1 MSLGNIY
8 NSRRFSL
15 YDSFLFNFYRERFSY
30 FINRDVQII
39 NLFSVDPI
47 NTHHLS
53 NIRPLTSD
61 EVIRRLKLYLGIS
74 NDYKLLILPNRFSAY
89 YLLFFTTTDVGD
101 EILTPAPAPYFI
113 KQYTDILSLD
123 TKLIETN
130 SAEDFDIP
138 LRRDVEDSL
147 TARTKLL
154 YFSEPG
160 FSGSVLYPRESLER
174 MLFISRNYQLFLAVD
189 ESLSHLM
196 RDTKGLVFLRDI
208 SVNNERVIRV
218 NSFLRDFSMG
228 DLTIIVFHETLSS
241 KIELVA
247 NDLFPITPYDLSLF
261 DNFLENSSK
270 MLNDRLEQIEQNRT
284 IIQNFVEN
292 REDVSVAYA
301 NSISSV
307 FLKLPVPN
315 ADTFVEW
322 LLCEYNRDKRTV
334 FVAPSIFFH
343 SDQYEDEGEIL
354 IDYRYLNPE
363 ILEEGLDILQDA
375 LNQYLGLPSVK
386 GVENNG

>member
-1 MSLGNIY
+1 MSLGEIY

-30 FINRDVQII
+30 FINHDVQII
-39 NLFSVDPI
+39 NLFAVDPV
-47 NTHHLS
+47 NTQDLS
-53 NIRPLTSD
+53 NVKPLTGD
-61 EVIRRLKLYLGIS
+61 EVIRRLKSYLGIS

-101 EILTPAPAPYFI
+101 EILTPAPFPYFI
-113 KQYTDILSLD
+113 KQYTDILSLS
-123 TKLIETN
+123 TKIIETN
-130 SAEDFDIP
+130 SDEDFDIP

-147 TARTKLL
+147 TPRTKLL

-160 FSGSVLYPRESLER
+160 FSGSILYPKESLER

-189 ESLSHLM
+189 ESLRHLVKDP
-196 RDTKGLVFLRDI
+196 RGLVFLRDI
-208 SVNNERVIRV
+208 SENNERVIRL
-218 NSFLRDFSMG
+218 NSLLRDFSMG
-228 DLTIIVFHETLSS
+228 DTTIVIFHETLSS
-241 KIELVA
+241 KIELIA
-247 NDLFPITPYDLSLF
+247 NDLFPITAYDLSLI
-261 DNFLENSSK
+261 DNFLENSSQ
-270 MLNDRLEQIEQNRT
+270 MLRERQEQLEQNRN
-284 IIQNFVEN
+284 IIQNFIDN
-292 REDVSVAYA
+292 REDVSVAYT

-334 FVAPSIFFH
+334 FVAPAVFFH
-343 SDQYEDEGEIL
+343 SDQYEGEGEVL

-375 LNQYLGLPSVK
+375 LNQYLGLHTVK
-386 GVENNG
+386 GVE

>member
-1 MSLGNIY
+1 MSLGDIY

-47 NTHHLS
+47 STHHLTD
-53 NIRPLTSD
+53 IRPLTSD

-101 EILTPAPAPYFI
+101 EVLTPAPAPYFI

-123 TKLIETN
+123 VKLIETN

-147 TARTKLL
+147 TPRTKLL
-154 YFSEPG
+154 YFSEPN
-160 FSGSVLYPRESLER
+160 FSGSILYPKESLER

-189 ESLSHLM
+189 ESLSHLVK
-196 RDTKGLVFLRDI
+196 DPKGLIFLKDL

-218 NSFLRDFSMG
+218 NNFLRDFSLG
-228 DLTIIVFHETLSS
+228 DSTIVVFHETLSS
-241 KIELVA
+241 KIELIA
-247 NDLFPITPYDLSLF
+247 SDLFPITPYDLSLI
-261 DNFLENSSK
+261 DYFLENSSK
-270 MLNDRLEQIEQNRT
+270 IINNRLAAIEQNRT
-284 IIQNFVEN
+284 IIQEFIKS
-292 REDVSVAYA
+292 REDVSAAYS
-301 NSISSV
+301 NSISSI
-307 FLKLPVPN
+307 FLKLPVPS

-334 FVAPSIFFH
+334 FVAPSVFFH
-343 SDQYEDEGEIL
+343 SDQYEDEGEVL

-375 LNQYLGLPSVK
+375 LNQYLGLPAVR
-386 GVENNG
+386 GVEK

>member
-1 MSLGNIY
+1 MSLGDIY

-47 NTHHLS
+47 STHHLTD
-53 NIRPLTSD
+53 IRPLTSD

-101 EILTPAPAPYFI
+101 EVLTPAPAPYFI

-123 TKLIETN
+123 VKLIETN

-147 TARTKLL
+147 TPRTKLL
-154 YFSEPG
+154 YFSEPN
-160 FSGSVLYPRESLER
+160 FSGSILYPKESLER

-189 ESLSHLM
+189 ESLSHLVK
-196 RDTKGLVFLRDI
+196 DPKGLIFLKDL

-218 NSFLRDFSMG
+218 NNFLRDFSLG
-228 DLTIIVFHETLSS
+228 DSTIVVFHETLSS
-241 KIELVA
+241 KIELIA
-247 NDLFPITPYDLSLF
+247 SDLFPITPYDLSLI
-261 DNFLENSSK
+261 DYFLENSSK
-270 MLNDRLEQIEQNRT
+270 IINNRLAAIEQNRT
-284 IIQNFVEN
+284 IIQEFIKS
-292 REDVSVAYA
+292 REDVSAAYS
-301 NSISSV
+301 NSISSI
-307 FLKLPVPN
+307 FLKLPVPST
-315 ADTFVEW
+315 DTFVEW

-334 FVAPSIFFH
+334 FVAPSVFFH
-343 SDQYEDEGEIL
+343 SDQYEDEGEVL

-375 LNQYLGLPSVK
+375 LNQYLGLPAVR
-386 GVENNG
+386 GVEK

>member
-1 MSLGNIY
+1 MSLGDIY

-47 NTHHLS
+47 NTHHLTD
-53 NIRPLTSD
+53 IRPLTSD

-74 NDYKLLILPNRFSAY
+74 DDYKLLILPNRYSAY

-101 EILTPAPAPYFI
+101 EVLTPAPAPYFI
-113 KQYTDILSLD
+113 KQYSDLLSLD
-123 TKLIETN
+123 VKLMETN
-130 SAEDFDIP
+130 SAEDFNIP
-138 LRRDVEDSL
+138 LRRDFEDSL
-147 TARTKLL
+147 TPRTKLL
-154 YFSEPG
+154 YFSEPN
-160 FSGSVLYPRESLER
+160 FSGSILYPKESLER

-189 ESLSHLM
+189 ESLVHLV
-196 RDTKGLVFLRDI
+196 RNPKSFVFLKNI
-208 SVNNERVIRV
+208 SINNERVIRV
-218 NSFLRDFSMG
+218 NNFLRDFSLG
-228 DLTIIVFHETLSS
+228 DSTIIIYHETLSS
-241 KIELVA
+241 KIELIA
-247 NDLFPITPYDLSLF
+247 SDLFPITLYDLSLIDYF
-261 DNFLENSSK
+261 LGNPSSLIDN
-270 MLNDRLEQIEQNRT
+270 RLAEIEQNRT
-284 IIQNFVEN
+284 IIQDFIKS
-292 REDVSVAYA
+292 REDVTAAYS
-301 NSISSV
+301 NSISSI
-307 FLKLPVPN
+307 FLKLPVPS

-334 FVAPSIFFH
+334 FIAPSIFFH
-343 SDQYEDEGEIL
+343 SDQYEDEGEVL

-386 GVENNG
+386 EVEK

>member
-1 MSLGNIY
+1 MSLGDVY

-53 NIRPLTSD
+53 DIRPLTKE
-61 EVIRRLKLYLGIS
+61 EVVRRLKLYLGIS
-74 NDYKLLILPNRFSAY
+74 DDYKLLILPNRFSAY

-101 EILTPAPAPYFI
+101 EVLTPAPAPYFL
-113 KQYTDILSLD
+113 KQYTDILSLGV
-123 TKLIETN
+123 KLIETN

-147 TARTKLL
+147 TSRTKLF
-154 YFSEPG
+154 YFSEPN
-160 FSGSVLYPRESLER
+160 FSGSILYSRESLER

-189 ESLSHLM
+189 ESLSHLV
-196 RDTKGLVFLRDI
+196 RDPKSLVLLKDI
-208 SVNNERVIRV
+208 SINNERVIRL
-218 NSFLRDFSMG
+218 NNLLRDFSLG
-228 DLTIIVFHETLSS
+228 DLTVVVFHETLSS
-241 KIELVA
+241 KIELIA
-247 NDLFPITPYDLSLF
+247 SDLFPITPYDLSLI
-261 DNFLENSSK
+261 DYFLVNSSNI
-270 MLNDRLEQIEQNRT
+270 LNKRLEEIEQNRT
-284 IIQNFVEN
+284 IIQDFIKS
-292 REDVSVAYA
+292 REDVSAAYSK
-301 NSISSV
+301 SISSI
-307 FLKLPVPN
+307 FLKLPVPS

-334 FVAPSIFFH
+334 FVAPSVFFH

-375 LNQYLGLPSVK
+375 LNQYLGLQAAE
-386 GVENNG
+386 GVEK

>member
-1 MSLGNIY
+1 MSLGDVY

-53 NIRPLTSD
+53 DIRPLTKE
-61 EVIRRLKLYLGIS
+61 EVVRRLKLYLGIS
-74 NDYKLLILPNRFSAY
+74 DDYKLLILPNRFSAY

-101 EILTPAPAPYFI
+101 EVLTPAPAPYFL
-113 KQYTDILSLD
+113 KQYTDILSLGV
-123 TKLIETN
+123 KLIETN

-147 TARTKLL
+147 TSRTKLF
-154 YFSEPG
+154 YFSEPN
-160 FSGSVLYPRESLER
+160 FSGSILYPRESLER

-189 ESLSHLM
+189 ESLSHLV
-196 RDTKGLVFLRDI
+196 RDPKSLVLLKDI
-208 SVNNERVIRV
+208 SINNERVIRL
-218 NSFLRDFSMG
+218 NNLLRDFSLG
-228 DLTIIVFHETLSS
+228 DLTVVVFHETLSS
-241 KIELVA
+241 KIELIA
-247 NDLFPITPYDLSLF
+247 SDLFPITPYDLSLI
-261 DNFLENSSK
+261 DYFLVNSSNI
-270 MLNDRLEQIEQNRT
+270 LNKRLEEIEQNRT
-284 IIQNFVEN
+284 IIQDFIKS
-292 REDVSVAYA
+292 REDVSAAYS
-301 NSISSV
+301 NSISSI
-307 FLKLPVPN
+307 FLKLPVPS

-334 FVAPSIFFH
+334 FVAPSVFFH

-375 LNQYLGLPSVK
+375 LNQYLGLQAAE
-386 GVENNG
+386 GVEK

>member
-1 MSLGNIY
+1 MSLGDVY

-53 NIRPLTSD
+53 DIRPLTKE
-61 EVIRRLKLYLGIS
+61 EVVRRLKLYLGIS
-74 NDYKLLILPNRFSAY
+74 DDYKLLILPNRFSAY

-101 EILTPAPAPYFI
+101 EVLTPAPAPYFL
-113 KQYTDILSLD
+113 KQYTDILSLGV
-123 TKLIETN
+123 KLIETN

-147 TARTKLL
+147 TSRTKLF
-154 YFSEPG
+154 YFSEPN
-160 FSGSVLYPRESLER
+160 FSGSILYPRESLER

-189 ESLSHLM
+189 ESLSHLVK
-196 RDTKGLVFLRDI
+196 DPKSLVLLKDI
-208 SVNNERVIRV
+208 SINNERVIRL
-218 NSFLRDFSMG
+218 NNLLRDFSLG
-228 DLTIIVFHETLSS
+228 DLTVIIFHETLSS
-241 KIELVA
+241 KIELIA
-247 NDLFPITPYDLSLF
+247 SDLFPITPYDLSLI
-261 DNFLENSSK
+261 DYFLVNSSNI
-270 MLNDRLEQIEQNRT
+270 LNKRLEEIEQNRT
-284 IIQNFVEN
+284 IIQDFIKS
-292 REDVSVAYA
+292 REDVSAAYSK
-301 NSISSV
+301 SISSI
-307 FLKLPVPN
+307 FLKLPVPS

-334 FVAPSIFFH
+334 FVAPSVFFH

-375 LNQYLGLPSVK
+375 LNQYLGLQAAE
-386 GVENNG
+386 GVEK

>member
-1 MSLGNIY
+1 MSIGDIY

-53 NIRPLTSD
+53 DIRLLTRD
-61 EVIRRLKLYLGIS
+61 EVVRRLKLYFGIS
-74 NDYKLLILPNRFSAY
+74 NEYKLLILPNRFSAY
-89 YLLFFTTTDVGD
+89 YLLFFTTADVGD
-101 EILTPAPAPYFI
+101 EVLTPAPVPYFI
-113 KQYTDILSLD
+113 KQYTDILSLGAR
-123 TKLIETN
+123 LIETN
-130 SAEDFDIP
+130 SSEDFDLP
-138 LRRDVEDSL
+138 LRRDVEDAL
-147 TARTKLL
+147 TPRTRLF

-189 ESLSHLM
+189 ETLSHLVE
-196 RDTKGLVFLRDI
+196 DPKGLVFLKDI
-208 SVNNERVIRV
+208 SINNERVIRV
-218 NSFLRDFSMG
+218 NNFLRDFSLG
-228 DLTIIVFHETLSS
+228 DLTIVVYHETLSS
-241 KIELVA
+241 KIETIVS
-247 NDLFPITPYDLSLF
+247 DLFPVTPYELSLI
-261 DNFLENSSK
+261 DYFLNNSSK
-270 MLNDRLEQIEQNRT
+270 MLHSRFEEIEQNRA
-284 IIQNFVEN
+284 IIQNFIDN
-292 REDVSVAYA
+292 REDVSATYS
-301 NSISSV
+301 NSISSI

-334 FVAPSIFFH
+334 FVAPSVFFH
-343 SDQYEDEGEIL
+343 SDEYEDEGEVL

-375 LNQYLGLPSVK
+375 LDRYLGLEAVK
-386 GVENNG
+386 

>member
-1 MSLGNIY
+1 MSLGDIY

-15 YDSFLFNFYRERFSY
+15 YDSFLFNSYRERFSY

-47 NTHHLS
+47 NTYHLS
-53 NIRPLTSD
+53 DIKPLTGD
-61 EVIRRLKLYLGIS
+61 EIIRRLKLYLGVS
-74 NDYKLLILPNRFSAY
+74 NDYKLLLLPNRFSAY
-89 YLLFFTTTDVGD
+89 YLLFFTATDVGD

-113 KQYTDILSLD
+113 RQYSDILSLS

-130 SAEDFDIP
+130 SSEDFDIP
-138 LRRDVEDSL
+138 LRRDIEDVL
-147 TARTKLL
+147 TPRTKLF
-154 YFSEPG
+154 YFSEPS
-160 FSGSVLYPRESLER
+160 FSGGIMYSKESLER

-189 ESLSHLM
+189 ESLSHLV
-196 RDTKGLVFLRDI
+196 RNRKAVVFLRDI
-208 SVNNERVIRV
+208 SINNERVIRIR
-218 NSFLRDFSMG
+218 SLLRDFSMG
-228 DLTIIVFHETLSS
+228 DFTVIIFHETLSS
-241 KIELVA
+241 KIELIA
-247 NDLFPITPYDLSLF
+247 GDLFPITPYNLALI
-261 DNFLENSSK
+261 DNFLENSSNI
-270 MLNDRLEQIEQNRT
+270 LSDRLGQIEQNRA

-292 REDVSVAYA
+292 REDVSVAYD
-301 NSISSV
+301 NNISSV

-334 FVAPSIFFH
+334 FVAPSVFFH
-343 SDQYEDEGEIL
+343 TDQYEDEGEVL

-375 LNQYLGLPSVK
+375 LDQYLGLQYESE
-386 GVENNG
+386 GE

>member
-1 MSLGNIY
+1 MSIGEIY

-15 YDSFLFNFYRERFSY
+15 YDSFVFNFYKERFSY

-53 NIRPLTSD
+53 DIMPLTND

-101 EILTPAPAPYFI
+101 EILIPAPVPYFI
-113 KQYTDILSLD
+113 KQYTDILSLNA
-123 TKLIETN
+123 KIIETN

-138 LRRDVEDSL
+138 LRRDIEDSL
-147 TARTKLL
+147 TPRTKLL

-160 FSGSVLYPRESLER
+160 FSGSILYPRESLER

-189 ESLSHLM
+189 ESLSHLVK
-196 RDTKGLVFLRDI
+196 DTKNLVFLKDI

-218 NSFLRDFSMG
+218 NSLLRDFSMG
-228 DLTIIVFHETLSS
+228 DLTIIVFHETLSP

-247 NDLFPITPYDLSLF
+247 SDLFPMTPYELSLI
-261 DNFLENSSK
+261 DNFLNDSSK
-270 MLNDRLEQIEQNRT
+270 ILHDRLEQIEQNRT
-284 IIQNFVEN
+284 IIQNFIES

-334 FVAPSIFFH
+334 FVAPSVFFH
-343 SDQYEDEGEIL
+343 SEQYEDEGEIL

-375 LNQYLGLPSVK
+375 LDKYLGLHGAQVN
-386 GVENNG
+386 EE

>member
-1 MSLGNIY
+1 MSLGDIY

-30 FINRDVQII
+30 FINRDVQIM

-47 NTHHLS
+47 NTHHLTD
-53 NIRPLTSD
+53 IRPLTSD
-61 EVIRRLKLYLGIS
+61 KVIRRLKLYLGIS

-101 EILTPAPAPYFI
+101 EVLTPAPVPYFI
-113 KQYTDILSLD
+113 KQYSDLLSLD
-123 TKLIETN
+123 VKLMETN
-130 SAEDFDIP
+130 SAEDFNIP

-147 TARTKLL
+147 TPRTKLL
-154 YFSEPG
+154 YFSEPN
-160 FSGSVLYPRESLER
+160 FSGSILYPKESLER

-189 ESLSHLM
+189 ESLSHLV
-196 RDTKGLVFLRDI
+196 RNPKSYVFLRDL

-218 NSFLRDFSMG
+218 NNFLRDFSLG
-228 DLTIIVFHETLSS
+228 DSTIIVFHETLSA
-241 KIELVA
+241 KIELIA
-247 NDLFPITPYDLSLF
+247 SDLFPITPYDLSSIGY
-261 DNFLENSSK
+261 FLENPSK
-270 MLNDRLEQIEQNRT
+270 LIDNRLTEIEQNRT
-284 IIQNFVEN
+284 IIQDFIKS
-292 REDVSVAYA
+292 REDVTAAYS

-307 FLKLPVPN
+307 FLKLPVPS

-334 FVAPSIFFH
+334 FIAPSIFFH
-343 SDQYEDEGEIL
+343 SDQYEDEGEVL

-375 LNQYLGLPSVK
+375 LNQYLGLPAVK
-386 GVENNG
+386 EVEK